1 MASSD
6 SLPHAFSGRR
16 WLGLTLRVWGAGCI
30 VMTLL
35 CGATGQWGQWS
46 TGGQVGLVSLLIAG
60 LAHWP
65 LRRFARDLGAGGEA
79 TRFVAAALLAS
90 SLRLSLTLML
100 VVVLDKTETA
110 PRQTIG
116 LWAIFWYSLLM
127 AAELVPVA
135 TISTGGRLF
144 GKRSIEEPGPR

>member
-1 MASSD
+1 
-6 SLPHAFSGRR
+6 
-16 WLGLTLRVWGAGCI
+16 
-30 VMTLL
+30 MTLF
-35 CGATGQWGQWS
+35 CGATGHWGQWS
-46 TGGQVGLVSLLIAG
+46 TGGAVGIVSLLIAG

-65 LRRFARDLGAGGEA
+65 LSRFAGDLGEGGEA
-79 TRFVAAALLAS
+79 TRFVGAALLAS
-90 SLRLSLTLML
+90 SLRLSLTLLL
-100 VVVLDKTETA
+100 VVVLDKTGTA

-144 GKRSIEEPGPR
+144 GKRSIEEAGPR